1 MGKLAPTGIDLSP
14 TVVSASFTAT
24 GQSASANFYGP
35 FNVALWGTFV
45 GTVQLQRSFDGG
57 VTWLPASFD
66 GQGDIASYTVPTS
79 FVVNEPEHGV
89 LYRLNCTAFTSGAIN
104 YRISAGGD
112 FYSVGGVS
120 R

>member
-1 MGKLAPTGIDLSP
+1 MGKLVPTGIELSP
-14 TVVSASFTAT
+14 NVVTASFTAT
-24 GQSASANFYGP
+24 GPSAGGNFYGA

-57 VTWLPASFD
+57 TTWLPASFD
-66 GQGDIASYTVPTS
+66 GQGDIASYTQPIS
-79 FVVNEPEHGV
+79 VVANEPEHGV
-89 LYRLNCTAFTSGAIN
+89 LYRLNCTAFTSGTIN

-112 FYSVGGVS
+112 AYAVGGVS